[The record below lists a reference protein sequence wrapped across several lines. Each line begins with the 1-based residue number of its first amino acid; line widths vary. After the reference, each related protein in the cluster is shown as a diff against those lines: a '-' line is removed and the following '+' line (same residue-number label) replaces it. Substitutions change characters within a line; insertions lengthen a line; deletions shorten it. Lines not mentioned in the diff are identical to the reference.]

1 MTEILIFSRE
11 GNGFCCEESTYNSG
25 ILLTNRLENAKE
37 ILSQGHIK
45 ALLVDLEGQEK
56 EGLSLVSYLRG
67 IHKFYLMPVIF
78 LAADDSYESMAF
90 HALHCFDYVT
100 KPVCMEKMIE
110 ILNLLRGRMDSC
122 QVPKGLVLR
131 VRGGIHRME
140 TTDIL
145 YIEVMNRNLLVHTWY
160 DILTFPYRQLGLC
173 IEQCRGDLIQCHRS
187 IAVNCDYVEKLDY
200 VNRLVHLKKE
210 FGVVAMGRK
219 YMDGLRER
227 FDGSNIIQYTEPIL

>member
-1 MTEILIFSRE
+1 
-11 GNGFCCEESTYNSG
+11 
-25 ILLTNRLENAKE
+25 
-37 ILSQGHIK
+37 
-45 ALLVDLEGQEK
+45 
-56 EGLSLVSYLRG
+56 
-67 IHKFYLMPVIF
+67 
-78 LAADDSYESMAF
+78 
-90 HALHCFDYVT
+90 
-100 KPVCMEKMIE
+100 
-110 ILNLLRGRMDSC
+110 
-122 QVPKGLVLR
+122 
-131 VRGGIHRME
+131 ME

-227 FDGSNIIQYTEPIL
+227 FDGSDIIQYTEPIL